1 MALTLGRTP
10 WLIILTEWQQTST
23 RRSVV
28 AVYIFFCLLLF
39 LSVLSARLSTA
50 KTKKKKKLRRLAR
63 VHTHALL
70 WRSNGVGEANSINL
84 SLDNFLDRVAPLRKY
99 GNWTLPVPGFT
110 LTFYFM
116 QQSYGW
122 SVVEAGWLRDRRYIS
137 CTIAFDIWRSSL
149 KLCANAC
156 SRLWEPVVNSTNA
169 QRSRITL

>member
-1 MALTLGRTP
+1 MTTDVNTP
-10 WLIILTEWQQTST
+10 ICCCCLYFFFACCFFF
-23 RRSVV
+23 RSYQLV
-28 AVYIFFCLLLF
+28 CLPPK
-39 LSVLSARLSTA
+39 R
-50 KTKKKKKLRRLAR
+50 KKKPRRLAR

-122 SVVEAGWLRDRRYIS
+122 SVVEAGWPRDRRYIS